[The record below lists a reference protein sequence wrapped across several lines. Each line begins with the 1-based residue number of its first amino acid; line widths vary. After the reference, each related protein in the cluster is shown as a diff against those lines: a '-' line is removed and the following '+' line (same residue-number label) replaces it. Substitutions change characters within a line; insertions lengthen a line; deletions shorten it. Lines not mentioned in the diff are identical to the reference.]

1 MTAERA
7 ADQTGAATDRAN
19 WAGTYAFTA
28 PRIERPE
35 TVEEVARL
43 VRESE
48 RVHALG
54 TRHSFTDLPDTA
66 GTLIQTDRLRIAP
79 TLDTTARR
87 VNVGAGTR
95 YGVLAEWLHAR
106 GWALHNLGSLPHI
119 SVAGAT
125 ATGTHGSGDRLGIL
139 STAVSGLEFVTADGS
154 VVRVSRGHTDF
165 DALVVGIGAF
175 GVITSVTLDVEP
187 TYDVRQDVYTGLT
200 WDALLGDPDAV
211 FGAAYSVSVFAKWSP
226 EATESVLLKSRIG
239 VDGPSPERLAGARIE
254 EAGAAVAASVTQRG
268 GVLGPWS
275 LRLPHFRLDATPSIG
290 EELQA
295 EYFVPRSR
303 AVEALR
309 AVREFADR
317 IDPVLGMT
325 ELRTTA
331 ADSLWLSGSSERDT
345 FAIGFTFLRRPAEVY
360 ALLPDLEAALRPFG
374 ARPHWGKA
382 HTFDAARIAEVW
394 PRARRAREVFDR
406 LDPRE
411 VFVNGHLQRLGM
423 R

>member
-1 MTAERA
+1 VTAQRSDA
-7 ADQTGAATDRAN
+7 DRAN
-19 WAGTYAFTA
+19 WAGTYTFTA
-28 PRIERPE
+28 PRIEHPE
-35 TVEEVARL
+35 TVEDVARL

-48 RVHALG
+48 HVHALG
-54 TRHSFTDLPDTA
+54 TRHSFTDLPDTE
-66 GTLIQTDRLRIAP
+66 GTLVQTDRLRIGP

-95 YGVLAEWLHAR
+95 YGVLAEWLHGQ
-106 GWALHNLGSLPHI
+106 GWALHNMGSLPHI
-119 SVAGAT
+119 SIAGAT

-139 STAVSGLEFVTADGS
+139 STAVSGLEFVTSDGS
-154 VVRVSRGHTDF
+154 VERIARGGTDF
-165 DALVVGIGAF
+165 DGLVVGIGAF
-175 GVITSVTLDVEP
+175 GVISSVTLDVEP

-200 WDALLGDPDAV
+200 WDALLDDPDEI
-211 FGAAYSVSVFAKWSP
+211 FGAAYSVSVFAKWAT
-226 EATESVLLKSRIG
+226 EATESILLKSRIG
-239 VDGPSPERLAGARIE
+239 VDGPSPDRLAGARIE
-254 EAGAAVAASVTQRG
+254 EAGAVVPASVTQRG
-268 GVLGPWS
+268 GVPGPWS

-295 EYFVPRSR
+295 EYFVPRDL
-303 AVEALR
+303 AVPALR
-309 AVREFADR
+309 AVRELADR

-331 ADSLWLSGSSERDT
+331 ADSLWLSGSADRDT
-345 FAIGFTFLRRPAEVY
+345 FAIAFTFLRRPAEVY

-394 PRARRAREVFDR
+394 PRAQRARELFDR
-406 LDPRE
+406 LDPRGA
-411 VFVNGHLQRLGM
+411 FVNPHLRRLGL